1 MPESTLLPQHNVG
14 RFTQPILV
22 TGQTYIIIKS
32 HVPFIKIFYILVLI
46 YHVHQKLL
54 IKCLS
59 AAYLE
64 KNNNVNSDSDLKTM
78 L

>member
-1 MPESTLLPQHNVG
+1 MPQHNVG

-22 TGQTYIIIKS
+22 TGQTYITIKS
-32 HVPFIKIFYILVLI
+32 HVPFIMIFHILVLI

-64 KNNNVNSDSDLKTM
+64 KKNNVNSDSDLKTM